1 MVNVVVA
8 TKKAIRVTANTTGET
23 IQSSTPV
30 TLKNTLNLN
39 ASGSSSRLDAL
50 ADVLEPDIPTDG
62 ATLVYNSNTDIY
74 EVKELDLDGGSF

>member
-8 TKKAIRVTANTTGET
+8 ARKAVRVSANTVGET

-30 TLKNTLNLN
+30 TLKNTLNLSG
-39 ASGSSSRLDAL
+39 AGSSGRLDRL
-50 ADVLEPDIPTDG
+50 ADVSEPPIPTDG

>member
-8 TKKAIRVTANTTGET
+8 AKKAIRVTANTTGET

-39 ASGSSSRLDAL
+39 ASKSTSRLDNL
-50 ADVLEPDIPTDG
+50 VDVSEPNTPTDG
-62 ATLVYNSNTDIY
+62 ATLVYNSSTDIY

>member
-1 MVNVVVA
+1 MINVIVA

-23 IQSSTPV
+23 IHSSTPI
-30 TLKNTLNLN
+30 TLKNTLNI
-39 ASGSSSRLDAL
+39 SGTTSRLDTL
-50 ADVLEPDIPTDG
+50 TDVSEPNIPTDG

>member
-8 TKKAIRVTANTTGET
+8 AKKAVRVSANTVGET

-30 TLKNTLNLN
+30 TLKNTLNLSG
-39 ASGSSSRLDAL
+39 ASGRLDTL
-50 ADVLEPDIPTDG
+50 ADVSEPPIPTDG